1 MKNKNFLSKSVLT
14 AAIALAIIFAIP
26 LSGFCYSGELE
37 GADDIQN
44 LNEGKNESFEV
55 SFGGNDNEIYEFY
68 QDESNTE
75 AEKSFDELDSNTLV
89 SGGNAELDT
98 DEDDSF
104 GELDSETDRYNVF
117 ESLYSSLRENL
128 ADILSAL
135 AFLGSVIVMLCYKK
149 GLIPFIKEGLSALA
163 AGVKSV
169 SEKTAALDTDTEQKL
184 IDMERRIEEL
194 SDIAKKVETAAESL
208 MLSEEEK
215 ALSELDKR
223 RFTSVLEC
231 QIDML
236 YEVLSAAALPQYLK
250 ERSAERISDMKKAVK
265 ELNATK

>member
-98 DEDDSF
+98 DEDDSV

-117 ESLYSSLRENL
+117 ESLY
-128 ADILSAL
+128 
-135 AFLGSVIVMLCYKK
+135 
-149 GLIPFIKEGLSALA
+149 
-163 AGVKSV
+163 
-169 SEKTAALDTDTEQKL
+169 
-184 IDMERRIEEL
+184 
-194 SDIAKKVETAAESL
+194 
-208 MLSEEEK
+208 
-215 ALSELDKR
+215 
-223 RFTSVLEC
+223 
-231 QIDML
+231 
-236 YEVLSAAALPQYLK
+236 
-250 ERSAERISDMKKAVK
+250 
-265 ELNATK
+265 